1 MVSTQDLSPPPGGTD
16 VDLRE
21 VDGPVRAQGISL
33 DRGTMLALDDV
44 WLDLE
49 PGTFTALT
57 GPSGAG
63 KSTLIWVL
71 AGALSPTTGTV
82 TFAGRPVTD
91 RASAAADG
99 IGIIAQGNAL
109 VTPMTGLENLLVPLL
124 AHGIPPAEARRR
136 AEAALAQV
144 GLADS
149 TNHLVEEFSGGQ
161 QQRVAIARALAL
173 RPSVLLADEPTSDL
187 DAGTRET
194 IVALLAA
201 QADAGA
207 IVLMATHDQWCADQ
221 ADAEWHLD
229 EGHLSRAR

>member
-1 MVSTQDLSPPPGGTD
+1 MVSAEEFYLPVIED
-16 VDLRE
+16 VRD
-21 VDGPVRAQGISL
+21 VDGPLSAEGITV

-44 WLDLE
+44 WLQLE

-71 AGALSPTTGTV
+71 AGALAPTAGTV
-82 TFAGRPVTD
+82 SFAGRPITD
-91 RASAAADG
+91 RARAAADG
-99 IGIIAQGNAL
+99 VGIIAQGNAL
-109 VTPMTGLENLLVPLL
+109 ATPMTGLENLVVPLL
-124 AHGIPPAEARRR
+124 AHGIRPAEARSR
-136 AEAALAQV
+136 AEAALELV
-144 GLADS
+144 GLGDS

-161 QQRVAIARALAL
+161 QQRVAIARAIAL
-173 RPSVLLADEPTSDL
+173 RPRVLLADEPTSDL
-187 DAGTRET
+187 DAGTREK

-201 QADAGA
+201 EADAGA

>member
-1 MVSTQDLSPPPGGTD
+1 
-16 VDLRE
+16 
-21 VDGPVRAQGISL
+21 
-33 DRGTMLALDDV
+33 
-44 WLDLE
+44 
-49 PGTFTALT
+49 
-57 GPSGAG
+57 
-63 KSTLIWVL
+63 
-71 AGALSPTTGTV
+71 
-82 TFAGRPVTD
+82 FAGHPVTE
-91 RASAAADG
+91 RARAAADG
-99 IGIIAQGNAL
+99 IGIIAQDNAL
-109 VTPMTGLENLLVPLL
+109 ATPMTGLENLVVPLL
-124 AHGIPPAEARRR
+124 AHGIRPAEARAR

-173 RPSVLLADEPTSDL
+173 RPKVLLADEPTSDL

-201 QADAGA
+201 EADAGA